1 MRTTA
6 WLVDMLSI
14 GGLRVWYHQGRT
26 ESRFSAVTWKT
37 CSAKIQ
43 LWRGSTLWSI
53 IRVQRRTMFLLANQR
68 KTHIWPLVKTRGWR
82 RRSRLNAEST
92 ILSPQM
98 QPNFTTYIRTTWMIT
113 IKHRTNGRG
122 RNTRYRIK
130 HAFYSMPISRNT
142 RRRIYT
148 ITLGESKIKS
158 ELIRSRSVHEH
169 ASRKREYPVKS
180 AWSTLIL
187 V

>member
-1 MRTTA
+1 M
-6 WLVDMLSI
+6 
-14 GGLRVWYHQGRT
+14 WYRQGRT
-26 ESRFSAVTWKT
+26 ESRFSAVTWRT
-37 CSAKIQ
+37 FSARIQ
-43 LWRGSTLWSI
+43 LWRGNTSWSI
-53 IRVQRRTMFLLANQR
+53 IRVRRRTMFLL
-68 KTHIWPLVKTRGWR
+68 VSR
-82 RRSRLNAEST
+82 RRTRTLRHMIMKCWRKRLRLNAEST
-92 ILSPQM
+92 ILSLQM
-98 QPNFTTYIRTTWMIT
+98 RQNFTTSIRTTWMIT
-113 IKHRTNGRG
+113 GKLRTNGRG